1 MKGACE
7 KKWIFFIHVPA
18 EYFAARR
25 NAGNSTQNNRFSGKK
40 IFFPVCFDALR
51 RPAGLLPLPDYRLY
65 LQAAKPYKRRRMPL
79 KRPVSPPI
87 VSLTRAGTPYN
98 PEIAIV
104 RLS

>member
-7 KKWIFFIHVPA
+7 KKWIFFIQYPA
-18 EYFAARR
+18 EYFASWKD
-25 NAGNSTQNNRFSGKK
+25 AGNSTQNTGVSGKK
-40 IFFPVCFDALR
+40 IFLPACFDALR
-51 RPAGLLPLPDYRLY
+51 RPAGLPPLPDYRLY

-104 RLS
+104 RIS